1 MSQSS
6 LCEVRV
12 QGGFLP
18 VWTQPGGPTALVF
31 LHCWGGSR
39 RTFAPVIASLSSGCT
54 VVVYDQR
61 GWGAARDLPGP
72 YGINQLADDVIAV
85 VRELGI
91 GRYVLVGQSM
101 GGKVA
106 QLAASRNPEGLA
118 GVVLVAPAPP
128 RPTVDADAAQR
139 RSHAY
144 DSRESISDAL
154 QRVLTYRPLA
164 AGLREQVITDSLAG
178 NPDALLAWPLQG
190 MIENITGPAGL
201 IKVPV
206 QVLAGRHDMVD
217 PPASLEA
224 NLLPVIPGARMTVL
238 DGTGHLSPLEIP
250 DRIANEIDRFVA
262 TMILPTA
269 Q

>member
-1 MSQSS
+1 MSQPS
-6 LCEVRV
+6 LCEVSV
-12 QGGFLP
+12 QGGLLP
-18 VWTQPGGPTALVF
+18 VWTQADGPTALVF
-31 LHCWGGSR
+31 LHYWGGSR
-39 RTFAPVIASLSSGCT
+39 RTFTPVIASLSSTCT

-72 YGINQLADDVIAV
+72 YGIDQHADDVIDIV
-85 VRELGI
+85 SELGI
-91 GRYVLVGQSM
+91 GRYVLVGHSM

-118 GVVLVAPAPP
+118 GVVLIAPAPP

-154 QRVLTYRPLA
+154 QRALTYRPLA
-164 AGLREQVITDSLAG
+164 VGLREQVITDSLAH
-178 NPDALLAWPLQG
+178 NPDALLAWPLHG
-190 MIENITGPAGL
+190 MTQNIAGPAGL

-206 QVLAGRHDMVD
+206 QVLAGRHDLVD

-238 DGTGHLSPLEIP
+238 EDTGHLSPLEVP
-250 DRIANEIDRFVA
+250 DQIANEIDQFVA
-262 TMILPTA
+262 SVRGP

>member
-1 MSQSS
+1 M
-6 LCEVRV
+6 
-12 QGGFLP
+12 P
-18 VWTQPGGPTALVF
+18 VWTHAGGPTAIVF
-31 LHCWGGSR
+31 LHYWGGSR
-39 RTFAPVIASLSSGCT
+39 RTFAPVIAGLSSRCT

-72 YGINQLADDVIAV
+72 YGIDQLADDVIDV
-85 VRELGI
+85 VRELRI
-91 GRYVLVGQSM
+91 GRYVLVGHSM

-118 GVVLVAPAPP
+118 GVVLIAPAPP
-128 RPTVDADAAQR
+128 RPTVDAAAAQR

-154 QRVLTYRPLA
+154 ERVLTYRPLA

-178 NPDALLAWPLQG
+178 NPDALLAWPLHG
-190 MIENITGPAGL
+190 MTQDITDPAGV
-201 IKVPV
+201 IGVPV
-206 QVLAGRHDMVD
+206 HVVAGRYDLVD

-224 NLLPVIPGARMTVL
+224 NLLPVIPEARMTVV
-238 DGTGHLSPLEIP
+238 DGTGHLSPLEVP
-250 DRIANEIDRFVA
+250 DQIANEIDQFVA